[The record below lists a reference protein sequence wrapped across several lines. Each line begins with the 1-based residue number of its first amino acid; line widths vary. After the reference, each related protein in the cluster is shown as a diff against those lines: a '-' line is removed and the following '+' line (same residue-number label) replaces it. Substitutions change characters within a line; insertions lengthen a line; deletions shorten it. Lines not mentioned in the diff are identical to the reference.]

1 MRFDPSRVRV
11 SGPLAGHAITLGD
24 QLLLAGYPPER
35 AVRHVQ
41 LLAQLSRWMEARGL
55 GEAELCEERLG
66 EFLEARRAAGYWG
79 RPSVRWLTKMLGLI
93 PGLVVTPAPLPA
105 PTAAEQL
112 IERYC
117 HHLRQERGLA
127 TSTIRGY
134 VDHARLFV
142 SRFEGADGDLNLTD
156 VTAEAVI
163 SFVVEQ
169 RRRRRSLG
177 SAAKA
182 VTVVRSLL
190 RFLSLEGLVP
200 SGLSDAVPAVSVC
213 KGYLPRALSPET
225 VRALL
230 DSCDASSPMGRR
242 DYAVLSL
249 LIRLGLRS
257 GEVAR
262 LTLDDLDWS
271 HGELVVRGKGSRQE
285 RLPLPVDVGE
295 ALVAYLNGGRPATDC
310 RAVFLRVKAPIRAM
324 TSSAVTQTVTS
335 ACKRAGLVPM
345 GAHRLRHS
353 AATTMLHAGVPLAE
367 VGQVLR
373 QTTLS
378 TTAIYA
384 KVDRMAL
391 GALVRPWPGAPA

>member
-11 SGPLAGHAITLGD
+11 SGPLARHAITLGD
-24 QLLLAGYPPER
+24 QLLLGGYPPQR

-41 LLAQLSRWMEARGL
+41 LLAQLSRWMETRGV
-55 GEAELCEERLG
+55 GEAELCEEQLV
-66 EFLEARRAAGYWG
+66 EFLDARRAAGYWG
-79 RPSVRWLTKMLGLI
+79 KPSVGWLTKLLGLI
-93 PGLVVTPAPLPA
+93 PGLEVTPA
-105 PTAAEQL
+105 PTAAEVM

-117 HHLRQERGLA
+117 HHLHQERGLA

-134 VDHARLFV
+134 VDHARRFLIG
-142 SRFEGADGDLNLTD
+142 FEGADGGLDLSG

-169 RRRRRSLG
+169 RRHRCLG

-190 RFLSLEGLVP
+190 RFLSVEGAVAA
-200 SGLSDAVPAVSVC
+200 GLADAVPAVSVC

-225 VRALL
+225 VTALL
-230 DSCDASSPMGRR
+230 GSCDNSSSLGKR
-242 DYAVLSL
+242 DFAILTL

-257 GEVAR
+257 GEVAG

-285 RLPLPVDVGE
+285 RLPLPVDVGQ
-295 ALVAYLNGGRPATDC
+295 ALVAYLNGGRPAADC
-310 RAVFLRVKAPIRAM
+310 RAVFLSVKAPIRAM
-324 TSSAVTQTVTS
+324 TSSAVTQTVAS
-335 ACKRAGLVPM
+335 ACKRAGLAPV

-353 AATTMLHAGVPLAE
+353 AATTMLHAGVPLGD

-373 QTTLS
+373 QTALS
-378 TTAIYA
+378 TTAAYA
-384 KVDRMAL
+384 KVDRVAL
-391 GALVRPWPGAPA
+391 RALTRPWPGALA

>member
-11 SGPLAGHAITLGD
+11 SGPMARHAIALGD
-24 QLLLAGYPPER
+24 QLLLGGYPPER
-35 AVRHVQ
+35 VVRHVQ
-41 LLAQLSRWMEARGL
+41 LLAQLSRWMEARGV

-66 EFLEARRAAGYWG
+66 EFLDARRVAGYWG
-79 RPSVRWLTKMLGLI
+79 TPSVGWLTRLLGLI
-93 PGLVVTPAPLPA
+93 PGLEITPGSRPA
-105 PTAAEQL
+105 STAAELL

-117 HHLRQERGLA
+117 HHLLEERGLA
-127 TSTIRGY
+127 TSTMRGY
-134 VDHARLFV
+134 VDHARRFV
-142 SRFEGADGDLNLTD
+142 SRFEDADGEVDLSG

-163 SFVVEQ
+163 SFVVDQ
-169 RRRRRSLG
+169 RRSRCLG

-182 VTVVRSLL
+182 VTVLRSLL
-190 RFLSLEGLVP
+190 RFLSMQGAVAAGLA
-200 SGLSDAVPAVSVC
+200 DAVPAVSVC
-213 KGYLPRALSPET
+213 KGYLPRALSAET
-225 VRALL
+225 VTALL
-230 DSCDASSPMGRR
+230 DSCDTSSPMGKR
-242 DYAVLSL
+242 DYAILSV

-257 GEVAR
+257 GEVAG

-295 ALVAYLNGGRPATDC
+295 ALVAYLGGGRPGVDS
-310 RAVFLRVKAPIRAM
+310 RAVFMRMKAPITAM

-335 ACKRAGLVPM
+335 ACKRAGLVPV

-353 AATTMLHAGVPLAE
+353 AATTMLHAGVPLAD

-373 QTTLS
+373 QSALS

-384 KVDRMAL
+384 KVDRIAL
-391 GALVRPWPGAPA
+391 GGLARPWPGAVA

>member
-11 SGPLAGHAITLGD
+11 NGPLARHAVIFGD

-41 LLAQLSRWMEARGL
+41 LLAQLSRWMETRGL

-79 RPSVRWLTKMLGLI
+79 RPSMRWLTKLLGLI
-93 PGLVVTPAPLPA
+93 PGLEVTPAPRPA

-127 TSTIRGY
+127 KSTIRGY

-142 SRFEGADGDLNLTD
+142 SRFEGADGELNLTG

-169 RRRRRSLG
+169 RRRRSLG

-182 VTVVRSLL
+182 VTVLRSLL
-190 RFLSLEGLVP
+190 RFLSLEGAVAA
-200 SGLSDAVPAVSVC
+200 GLADAVPAVSVS
-213 KGYLPRALSPET
+213 KGFLPRALSSET
-225 VRALL
+225 VTALL
-230 DSCDASSPMGRR
+230 DSCENSSPMGKR
-242 DYAVLSL
+242 DLAVLTL
-249 LIRLGLRS
+249 LIRLGLRA
-257 GEVAR
+257 GEVAG
-262 LTLDDLDWS
+262 LTLDDLDWQ

-295 ALVAYLNGGRPATDC
+295 AVVAYLNGGRPAADC
-310 RAVFLRVKAPIRAM
+310 RAVFLRTKAPIRAM
-324 TSSAVTQTVTS
+324 TSSCVTMIVAS
-335 ACKRAGLVPM
+335 ACRRAAVVPV

-353 AATTMLHAGVPLAE
+353 AATTMLHAGAPLAE

-373 QTTLS
+373 QTALS
-378 TTAIYA
+378 TTAVYA
-384 KVDRMAL
+384 KVDRVAL
-391 GALVRPWPGAPA
+391 RALARPWPGALA

>member
-11 SGPLAGHAITLGD
+11 SGPLARHAIALGD

-35 AVRHVQ
+35 TVRHVQ
-41 LLAQLSRWMEARGL
+41 LLAQLSRWMETRGV

-66 EFLEARRAAGYWG
+66 EFLEARREAGYWG
-79 RPSVRWLTKMLGLI
+79 KPSVGWLSKLLGLI
-93 PGLVVTPAPLPA
+93 PGLEVTPAPRPA

-134 VDHARLFV
+134 VDHARRFV
-142 SRFEGADGDLNLTD
+142 SGFEGADGELDLSG

-169 RRRRRSLG
+169 RRHRCLG

-182 VTVVRSLL
+182 VTVLRSLL
-190 RFLSLEGLVP
+190 RFLSLEGAVAA
-200 SGLSDAVPAVSVC
+200 GLADAVPAVSVC
-213 KGYLPRALSPET
+213 KGYLPRALSSET
-225 VRALL
+225 VTALL
-230 DSCDASSPMGRR
+230 DGCDNSSPMGKR
-242 DYAVLSL
+242 DLAVLTL
-249 LIRLGLRS
+249 LIRLGLRA
-257 GEVAR
+257 GEVAG
-262 LTLDDLDWS
+262 LTLDDVDWS

-295 ALVAYLNGGRPATDC
+295 ALVSYLNGGRPAADC
-310 RAVFLRVKAPIRAM
+310 RAVFLRTKAPIRAM
-324 TSSAVTQTVTS
+324 TSSAVTMIVAS
-335 ACKRAGLVPM
+335 ACRRAAVGPV

-353 AATTMLHAGVPLAE
+353 AATTMLHAGVPLAD

-373 QTTLS
+373 QTALS

-384 KVDRMAL
+384 KVDRVAL
-391 GALVRPWPGAPA
+391 RALARPWPGALS